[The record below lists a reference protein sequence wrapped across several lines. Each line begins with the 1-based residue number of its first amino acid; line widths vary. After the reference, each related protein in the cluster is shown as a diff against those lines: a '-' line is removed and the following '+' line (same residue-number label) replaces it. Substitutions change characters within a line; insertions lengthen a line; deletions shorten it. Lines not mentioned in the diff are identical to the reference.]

1 MSRLYPCVYCTEDGY
16 CKKYS
21 DDEVTSWC
29 VQSPCKDEKPSNAD
43 RIRSMTADELAEFLT
58 SVHFVDVLW
67 CLRWLKSP
75 VEVDE

>member
-1 MSRLYPCVYCTEDGY
+1 
-16 CKKYS
+16 
-21 DDEVTSWC
+21 
-29 VQSPCKDEKPSNAD
+29 
-43 RIRSMTADELAEFLT
+43 MTDNELAEFLT